1 VREFEAAFQIPG
13 QIPCFFISSY
23 LSFNQKNKPLKNS
36 QLYLVL
42 FISIFSCFP
51 YHSKAQGSKP
61 DTVSVG
67 IYITSI
73 HDIDFKQKEYAITF
87 WLWMKYKNKDFD
99 FMNNLEVPQAKTV
112 EKSFSSI
119 DSSGERIYIQMKLQ
133 CVMKDSWRISNFPF
147 DQQKLRLS
155 IENSQFDSHDLVF
168 VADTVGNHFDPR
180 FTLRG
185 WTIDSCIISTGIKA
199 YETAFGAEG
208 YSKPHTE
215 YSNFKVRLS
224 INRNAGG
231 LFWKM
236 FLGMYI
242 AFLIAFICFFIHT
255 DGIDSRFGLSV
266 GSLFAVIGN
275 KYIIDSSLPES
286 TSFTLVDTLH
296 GLTLF
301 FIFSVI
307 AATAYSLKLVK
318 KDQQAKAH
326 RFDMRMAIVLLIL
339 YLAANI
345 WFISQASGSS
355 GS

>member
-1 VREFEAAFQIPG
+1 MLKKSLYPVLIL
-13 QIPCFFISSY
+13 ICLSCFHFISR
-23 LSFNQKNKPLKNS
+23 
-36 QLYLVL
+36 
-42 FISIFSCFP
+42 
-51 YHSKAQGSKP
+51 AQEAKP

-73 HDIDFKQKEYAITF
+73 HDIDFKQKEYTINF
-87 WLWMKYKNKDFD
+87 WLWLKYKNRDFD
-99 FMNNLEVPQAKTV
+99 FFKNLEVPQAKTV
-112 EKSFSSI
+112 EKSFSTI
-119 DSSGERIYIQMKLQ
+119 DSSDEQVYMQMKLQ
-133 CVMKDSWRISNFPF
+133 CVMKDSWKIANFPF

-155 IENSQFDSHDLVF
+155 IENSQFDSRYLVF
-168 VADTVGNHFDPR
+168 VPDTVGKHFDPR

-185 WTIDSCIISTGIKA
+185 WSIDSCNISTGIKM
-199 YETAFGAEG
+199 YETAFGDEEMA
-208 YSKPHTE
+208 KPHTE
-215 YSNFKVRLS
+215 YSSYRVRLA
-224 INRNAGG
+224 IQRDAGG

-242 AFLIAFICFFIHT
+242 AFLIAYICFYIHT

-318 KDQQAKAH
+318 NNKQEKAN
-326 RFDMRMAIVLLIL
+326 RFDMIIAQVLLLVYVIL
-339 YLAANI
+339 NF
-345 WFISQASGSS
+345 WFISQAKIN
-355 GS
+355 